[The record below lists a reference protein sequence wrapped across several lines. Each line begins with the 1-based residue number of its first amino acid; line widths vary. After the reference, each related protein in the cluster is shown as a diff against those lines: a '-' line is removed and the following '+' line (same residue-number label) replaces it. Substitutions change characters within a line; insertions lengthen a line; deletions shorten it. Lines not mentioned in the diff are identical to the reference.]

1 LDKGKIMATYTG
13 DFHEYWLHKG
23 HIYGQCYLEPNAKLV
38 YVNIPKNASSWTKQH
53 IPNWQCVN
61 YFKQSTTD
69 WKYIVVLRDPIERW
83 ISGIVQ
89 YFFEYNID
97 PDFNNTAFCNLIF
110 DRIAFD
116 DHTERQILF
125 IQDIPIEKTTF
136 IKCDKSYSTNFIDL
150 MRSNGIDIKNEII
163 QVNTITQNAKK
174 IELKELILARL
185 KLNTSYEES
194 LRKYYERDYEL
205 FNWVQF
211 FNSAT

>member
-1 LDKGKIMATYTG
+1 
-13 DFHEYWLHKG
+13 
-23 HIYGQCYLEPNAKLV
+23 
-38 YVNIPKNASSWTKQH
+38 
-53 IPNWQCVN
+53 
-61 YFKQSTTD
+61 
-69 WKYIVVLRDPIERW
+69 
-83 ISGIVQ
+83 
-89 YFFEYNID
+89 
-97 PDFNNTAFCNLIF
+97 
-110 DRIAFD
+110 
-116 DHTERQILF
+116 
-125 IQDIPIEKTTF
+125 
-136 IKCDKSYSTNFIDL
+136 

>member
-1 LDKGKIMATYTG
+1 MATYTG

-23 HIYGQCYLEPNAKLV
+23 YIYGQCYLEPNARLA
-38 YVNIPKNASSWTKQH
+38 YINIPKNASSWTKQQL
-53 IPNWQCVN
+53 PNWQFVN

-69 WKYIVVLRDPIERW
+69 WKYIVALRDPIERW

-136 IKCDKSYSTNFIDL
+136 IKCDKNYSTNFIDL
-150 MRSNGIDIKNEII
+150 LRSNGIDIKNEIVQI
-163 QVNTITQNAKK
+163 NTTTQNAKK

-185 KLNTSYEES
+185 KLNTSYEEN

-211 FNSAT
+211 FNAAT

>member
-1 LDKGKIMATYTG
+1 MATYTG

-23 HIYGQCYLEPNAKLV
+23 HIYGQCHFEPNAKLV

-69 WKYIVVLRDPIERW
+69 WKYIVTLRDPIERW

-136 IKCDKSYSTNFIDL
+136 IKCDKSYSINFIDL
-150 MRSNGIDIKNEII
+150 LRSNGIDIQNKIVK
-163 QVNTITQNAKK
+163 VNTTIQNAKK
-174 IELKELILARL
+174 IQLKELVLEKL
-185 KLNTSYEES
+185 KSNYLYEES